1 MATLPSKASMVPLRS
16 MAPTFS
22 VSNLNAPTTTST
34 TRNLLIAGIV
44 LAVLVTFS
52 ILTASIILLLKVRT
66 RPVSASKSNQV
77 QPTNPTTSSSK
88 VKPPPPPKTETENNN
103 NNHDHNHDHN
113 HIEPHFTAP
122 ELIRDMIIG
131 LSDGLTVPFALSAG
145 LSGLGDSRL
154 VVLAGISELVAGAI
168 SMGIGGYLSSK
179 SEMDHWTAEEARE
192 WAEVVR
198 VPEVEEQEVVD
209 VFEEFG
215 MGRSELGP
223 LLKRFREDPAL
234 WVQFMMR
241 FELGLEKPDAS
252 RVWISAGVIGGSYFM
267 GGLVPL
273 IPYMIVPNSRN
284 ALIVSISA
292 TLVVLFVF
300 GYVKARV
307 LGVPRVIQSAI
318 EMTLLGAG
326 AAGAAFGISKLLP
339 TPI

>member
-1 MATLPSKASMVPLRS
+1 MAILPSKASMVPLRS

-22 VSNLNAPTTTST
+22 ASNLNAPTTTST
-34 TRNLLIAGIV
+34 TRSLLIAGIV

-66 RPVSASKSNQV
+66 RSVSSKPNLV
-77 QPTNPTTSSSK
+77 RPTNPTTSSPK

-103 NNHDHNHDHN
+103 SNHDHNHN

-209 VFEEFG
+209 VFEGYG

-223 LLKRFREDPAL
+223 LLKRFREDPAV

-252 RVWISAGVIGGSYFM
+252 RVWISAGVIGGSYF
-267 GGLVPL
+267 
-273 IPYMIVPNSRN
+273 
-284 ALIVSISA
+284 VS
-292 TLVVLFVF
+292 V
-300 GYVKARV
+300 
-307 LGVPRVIQSAI
+307 Q
-318 EMTLLGAG
+318 
-326 AAGAAFGISKLLP
+326 
-339 TPI
+339 